1 MFNKHSG
8 KQGVDVLKKQ
18 KIILVEFSKNR
29 KEVDVICGNDD
40 INSAL
45 SNNDKKL
52 YEFVQAIKELIPNK
66 FKNKKILINV
76 YITNYDTDPKIITK
90 FGYSIFLIRYIS
102 NYIMMNT
109 DSMNSY
115 FRNIIKVALQ
125 NIEAKQVVDLHDR
138 L

>member
-1 MFNKHSG
+1 M
-8 KQGVDVLKKQ
+8 KKQ
-18 KIILVEFSKNR
+18 KIILIEFSKNR

-40 INSAL
+40 INSSL

-52 YEFVQAIKELIPNK
+52 YEFIQANKELIPNK
-66 FKNKKILINV
+66 FKNKKISIIV

-102 NYIMMNT
+102 NYIIMNT
-109 DSMNSY
+109 DNMNSY

>member
-1 MFNKHSG
+1 M
-8 KQGVDVLKKQ
+8 KKQ

>member
-1 MFNKHSG
+1 M
-8 KQGVDVLKKQ
+8 KKQ
-18 KIILVEFSKNR
+18 KIILIEFSKNR

-52 YEFVQAIKELIPNK
+52 YEFIQAVKELIPNK
-66 FKNKKILINV
+66 FKDKKISINV

-109 DSMNSY
+109 DNMNSY

>member
-1 MFNKHSG
+1 M
-8 KQGVDVLKKQ
+8 KKQ
-18 KIILVEFSKNR
+18 KIILIEFSKNR

-52 YEFVQAIKELIPNK
+52 YEFIQSIKELIPNK
-66 FKNKKILINV
+66 FKNKKISINV
-76 YITNYDTDPKIITK
+76 YITNYDTNPKVITK
-90 FGYSIFLIRYIS
+90 FGYSIFLIRYVS
-102 NYIMMNT
+102 NYIIMNT
-109 DSMNSY
+109 DNMNSY

>member
-1 MFNKHSG
+1 M
-8 KQGVDVLKKQ
+8 KKQ
-18 KIILVEFSKNR
+18 KIVLIEFSKNR

-52 YEFVQAIKELIPNK
+52 YEFIQSIKELIPNK
-66 FKNKKILINV
+66 FKDKKISINV

-109 DSMNSY
+109 DNMNSY

>member
-1 MFNKHSG
+1 M
-8 KQGVDVLKKQ
+8 KKQ
-18 KIILVEFSKNR
+18 KIILIEFSKNR

-52 YEFVQAIKELIPNK
+52 YEFIQAIKELIPNK
-66 FKNKKILINV
+66 FKNKKISNNV

-109 DSMNSY
+109 DNMNSY
-115 FRNIIKVALQ
+115 FRNIIKAALQ

>member
-1 MFNKHSG
+1 M
-8 KQGVDVLKKQ
+8 KKQ
-18 KIILVEFSKNR
+18 KIILIEFSKNR

-52 YEFVQAIKELIPNK
+52 YEFIQAIKELIPNK
-66 FKNKKILINV
+66 FKNKKISINV
-76 YITNYDTDPKIITK
+76 YITNYDTDPKVITK
-90 FGYSIFLIRYIS
+90 FGYSIFLIRCIS

-109 DSMNSY
+109 DNMNSY

>member
-1 MFNKHSG
+1 M
-8 KQGVDVLKKQ
+8 KKQ
-18 KIILVEFSKNR
+18 KIILIEFSKNR

-52 YEFVQAIKELIPNK
+52 YEFIQAIKELIPNK
-66 FKNKKILINV
+66 FKDKKISINV

-102 NYIMMNT
+102 NYIMINT
-109 DSMNSY
+109 DKMNSY

>member
-1 MFNKHSG
+1 M
-8 KQGVDVLKKQ
+8 KKQ
-18 KIILVEFSKNR
+18 KIILIEFSKNR

-52 YEFVQAIKELIPNK
+52 YEFIQSIKELIPNK
-66 FKNKKILINV
+66 FKDKKISINV
-76 YITNYDTDPKIITK
+76 YITNYDTDPKVITK

-109 DSMNSY
+109 DNMNSY

>member
-1 MFNKHSG
+1 M
-8 KQGVDVLKKQ
+8 KKQ
-18 KIILVEFSKNR
+18 KIILIEFSKNR

-52 YEFVQAIKELIPNK
+52 YEFIQAIKELIPNK
-66 FKNKKILINV
+66 FKNKKISINV

-102 NYIMMNT
+102 NYIIMNT
-109 DSMNSY
+109 DNMNSY

-125 NIEAKQVVDLHDR
+125 NIEAKQVVDLNDR